1 MHYDN
6 IGRPAHQRVCH
17 NGQTLYD
24 KSYTWGDLRLLRTFD
39 TINGGSVRYDYDI
52 FGSLSGAMYGDG
64 SSQWHNID
72 LMGNVYDSPRPYGQ
86 ELWSWWTAV

>member
-1 MHYDN
+1 MEHTMHYDK
-6 IGRPAHQRVCH
+6 IGRPTHQRVRH

-24 KSYTWGDLRLLRTFD
+24 KSYTWGDNLRLLRTFD

-72 LMGNVYDSPRPYGQ
+72 LMGNVYDSP
-86 ELWSWWTAV
+86 

>member
-1 MHYDN
+1 MTILAVLH
-6 IGRPAHQRVCH
+6 ISVSVIMVKRCMTSHILG
-17 NGQTLYD
+17 
-24 KSYTWGDLRLLRTFD
+24 GDLRLLRTFD

-64 SSQWHNID
+64 SCQWHNID